1 MHVEK
6 KSLLFAASFV
16 ALALALSWPSPGQAS
31 PFLIIGNDEKIVWD
45 DEGKP
50 VMSAPGKDSIV
61 IVDVATPEEPKII
74 ATLPL
79 ENTVVGPPVNMAISP
94 KGDIALV
101 ANSIDLV
108 QDGGALKQVPD
119 DRIWVIDLKANPPKL
134 AATVKGGKQPSG
146 LSISPSGDMALVAN
160 REDKSI
166 SVLSINGTDVKVT
179 NTIAMGDSVAHVAIS
194 PDGKR
199 ALAVKFPAH
208 KVALLEIAEG
218 KVTYNKYDIATGLW
232 PYNVD
237 FTPDGK
243 LAMTA
248 DNGGAGS
255 ADGNIDTISIIDM
268 QANPPRVID
277 KVVVGDGPEGLAI
290 SPRGD
295 FAAAALLRGSNSSKK
310 AFFYNKNGSTV
321 LLRIEGNKVTK
332 VKEIEVGGLPEPVA
346 FTPDGKYIY
355 VGNFLD
361 KNFSILRVDGN
372 DLIDTGK
379 KLMLDGHP
387 AAARMSPK

>member
-1 MHVEK
+1 MHVGK
-6 KSLLFAASFV
+6 KSLLLAASFV
-16 ALALALSWPSPGQAS
+16 ALSFPNPGHAS

-45 DEGKP
+45 DDGKP
-50 VMSAPGKDSIV
+50 VLSPPGKDSVV
-61 IVDVATPEEPKII
+61 ILDLAKPEEPKVL
-74 ATLPL
+74 ANLPL
-79 ENTVVGPPVNMAISP
+79 ENTIVGPPVNMAISP
-94 KGDIALV
+94 AGDIALV
-101 ANSIDLV
+101 ANSIDVV

-119 DRIWVIDLKANPPKL
+119 GRIYVIDMKANPPKL
-134 AATVKGGKQPSG
+134 AATIKGGKQPSG
-146 LSISPSGDMALVAN
+146 LSISPSGNMALVAN

-166 SVLSINGTDVKVT
+166 TVLSINGTDVKVT
-179 NTIAMGDSVAHVAIS
+179 DTIAMGDSVAHVVFS

-208 KVALLEIAEG
+208 KAALLEIADG
-218 KVTYNKYDIATGLW
+218 KVTYNKYDIVTGLW

-243 LAMTA
+243 LALVA
-248 DNGGAGS
+248 DNGGSGS
-255 ADGNIDTISIIDM
+255 ADGHVDTVTVIDM

-277 KVVVGDGPEGLAI
+277 KVVVGDGPEGFAM

-295 FAAAALLRGSNSSKK
+295 MAAAALLRGSNASKK

-321 LLRIEGNKVTK
+321 ILRIDGAKVTK

-346 FTPDGKYIY
+346 FTPDGKYLYI
-355 VGNFLD
+355 GNFPD
-361 KNFSILRVDGN
+361 KSLSILRVDGN
-372 DLIDTGK
+372 DVVDTGK
-379 KLMLDGHP
+379 KFMLDGHP

>member
-1 MHVEK
+1 MK
-6 KSLLFAASFV
+6 WLLLAAGFSTLSL
-16 ALALALSWPSPGQAS
+16 PSLGRAS

-50 VMSAPGKDSIV
+50 VLSAPGKDTVV
-61 IVDVATPEEPKII
+61 IVDLAKPEEPKIV

-79 ENTVVGPPVNMAISP
+79 GNSIVGPPVNIAISP
-94 KGDIALV
+94 KGDVALV
-101 ANSIDLV
+101 ANSVDLT

-119 DRIWVIDLKANPPKL
+119 DRIWVIDMKASPPKL
-134 AATVKGGKQPSG
+134 AGTVKGGKQPSG

-160 REDKSI
+160 RDDKSVT
-166 SVLSINGTDVKVT
+166 VLSINGTDVKVT
-179 NTIAMGDSVAHVAIS
+179 DTIAMGDSVAHVAIS

-208 KVALLEIAEG
+208 KVALLDIANG

-255 ADGNIDTISIIDM
+255 ADGNVDTISIIDM

-277 KVVVGDGPEGLAI
+277 KVVVGDGPEGFAI
-290 SPRGD
+290 SPSGNM
-295 FAAAALLRGSNSSKK
+295 AAAALLRGSNNSKK
-310 AFFYNKNGSTV
+310 DFFYNKNGSAV
-321 LLRIEGNKVTK
+321 ILRIDGTKVTK

-361 KNFSILRVDGN
+361 KNVSILRVDGN
-372 DLIDTGK
+372 DVVDTGK

>member
-1 MHVEK
+1 
-6 KSLLFAASFV
+6 
-16 ALALALSWPSPGQAS
+16 
-31 PFLIIGNDEKIVWD
+31 
-45 DEGKP
+45 
-50 VMSAPGKDSIV
+50 
-61 IVDVATPEEPKII
+61 
-74 ATLPL
+74 
-79 ENTVVGPPVNMAISP
+79 
-94 KGDIALV
+94 
-101 ANSIDLV
+101 
-108 QDGGALKQVPD
+108 
-119 DRIWVIDLKANPPKL
+119 
-134 AATVKGGKQPSG
+134 
-146 LSISPSGDMALVAN
+146 MALVAN
-160 REDKSI
+160 RDDKSI
-166 SVLSINGTDVKVT
+166 TVLSINGTDVKVT
-179 NTIAMGDSVAHVAIS
+179 DTIAMGDSVAHVAIS

-208 KVALLEIAEG
+208 KVALLDIANG

-255 ADGNIDTISIIDM
+255 ADGNVDTISIIDM

-277 KVVVGDGPEGLAI
+277 KVVVGDGPEG
-290 SPRGD
+290 
-295 FAAAALLRGSNSSKK
+295 FAVSANGNMAAVALLRGSNNSKK
-310 AFFYNKNGSTV
+310 DFFYNKNGSAV
-321 LLRIEGNKVTK
+321 ILRIDGTKVTK

-361 KNFSILRVDGN
+361 KSVSILRVDGN
-372 DLIDTGK
+372 DVVDTGK

-387 AAARMSPK
+387 AAARMSPN

>member
-1 MHVEK
+1 MQSVNTPL
-6 KSLLFAASFV
+6 SLVAAGMI
-16 ALALALSWPSPGQAS
+16 ALSLPTLGHAS
-31 PFLIIGNDEKIVWD
+31 PFMIIGNDEKIVWD

-50 VMSAPGKDSIV
+50 VMSPPGKDSVV
-61 IVDVATPEEPKII
+61 IVDLAKPEEPKIV

-94 KGDIALV
+94 NGELALV

-108 QDGGALKQVPD
+108 QEGSALKQVPD
-119 DRIWVIDLKANPPKL
+119 DRLYVIDMKANPPKL
-134 AATVKGGKQPSG
+134 SATLHIGKQPSG
-146 LSISPSGDMALVAN
+146 LSISPSGDVALVAN

-166 SVLSINGTDVKVT
+166 SVLSISGSEVKLTD
-179 NTIAMGDSVAHVAIS
+179 TIAMGDSVAHVAIS
-194 PDGKR
+194 PDGKH

-208 KVALLEIAEG
+208 KVALLEIAGG
-218 KVTYNKYDIATGLW
+218 KVTYNKVDLPTGLW

-248 DNGGAGS
+248 DNGGAGA
-255 ADGNIDTISIIDM
+255 ADGSVDTVSIIDM

-277 KVVVGDGPEGLAI
+277 KVVVGDGPEGFVI
-290 SPRGD
+290 SPRGGL
-295 FAAAALLRGSNSSKK
+295 AAVALLRGSNASKK
-310 AFFYNKNGSTV
+310 AFFYNKNGSAV
-321 LLRIEGNKVTK
+321 ILRIDGAKVTK
-332 VKEIEVGGLPEPVA
+332 VKEIEVGGLPEPIA
-346 FTPDGKYIY
+346 FTPDGKYLY

-372 DLIDTGK
+372 DVVDTGK
-379 KLMLDGHP
+379 KFMLDGHP

>member
-1 MHVEK
+1 MHAGK
-6 KSLLFAASFV
+6 RPLLLAAAFV
-16 ALALALSWPSPGQAS
+16 ALAVPTIGHAS

-50 VMSAPGKDSIV
+50 VLSPPGKDSVV
-61 IVDVATPEEPKII
+61 IVDLAKPEEPKIV

-79 ENTVVGPPVNMAISP
+79 ENTVVGPPVNMGISP

-166 SVLSINGTDVKVT
+166 TVLSINGTDVKVAD
-179 NTIAMGDSVAHVAIS
+179 TIAMGDSVAHVAIS

-208 KVALLEIAEG
+208 KVALLEIADG

-248 DNGGAGS
+248 DNGGSGS

-277 KVVVGDGPEGLAI
+277 KVVVGDGPEGFAI

-295 FAAAALLRGSNSSKK
+295 FAAAALLRGSNASKK
-310 AFFYNKNGSTV
+310 AFFYNKNGSAV
-321 LLRIEGNKVTK
+321 LLRIDGNKVTK
-332 VKEIEVGGLPEPVA
+332 LKELEVGGLPEPVA
-346 FTPDGKYIY
+346 FTPDGKYLY

-361 KNFSILRVDGN
+361 KNFSILRVENN
-372 DLIDTGK
+372 DLVDTGK
-379 KLMLDGHP
+379 KLMLEGHP

>member
-1 MHVEK
+1 MHAIR
-6 KSLLFAASFV
+6 KSLLLAAGV
-16 ALALALSWPSPGQAS
+16 MALSMPSIGRAS

-50 VMSAPGKDSIV
+50 VLSPPGKDSVV
-61 IVDVATPEEPKII
+61 IVDLAKPEEPKIV
-74 ATLPL
+74 ANLPL

-94 KGDIALV
+94 SGDIALV

-119 DRIWVIDLKANPPKL
+119 DRIWVIDMKANPPKL

-146 LSISPSGDMALVAN
+146 LSISPSGTMALVTN

-166 SVLSINGTDVKVT
+166 TVLSINGTDVKVAD
-179 NTIAMGDSVAHVAIS
+179 TIAMGDSVAHVAIS

-208 KVALLEIAEG
+208 KVALLDIAADG
-218 KVTYNKYDIATGLW
+218 KVTYNKYDIAVGLW

-255 ADGNIDTISIIDM
+255 ADGNVDTISIIDM
-268 QANPPRVID
+268 EANPPRVID
-277 KVVVGDGPEGLAI
+277 KVVVGDGPEGFAI
-290 SPRGD
+290 SPAGG
-295 FAAAALLRGSNSSKK
+295 FAAAALLRGSNASKK
-310 AFFYNKNGSTV
+310 AFFYNKNGLTV
-321 LLRIEGNKVTK
+321 LLRIDGKKVTK
-332 VKEIEVGGLPEPVA
+332 LKEIEVGGLPEPVA

-361 KNFSILRVDGN
+361 KNFSILRIDGN
-372 DLIDTGK
+372 DLVDTGK

>member
-1 MHVEK
+1 MHVGK
-6 KSLLFAASFV
+6 KSLLIAAGLLAAWLP
-16 ALALALSWPSPGQAS
+16 ALAHAS
-31 PFLIIGNDEKIVWD
+31 PFLIIGNDEKLTWD

-50 VMSAPGKDSIV
+50 VMSPAGKDSVV
-61 IVDVATPEEPKII
+61 IVDLAQPEEPKII
-74 ATLPL
+74 ANLPL

-94 KGDIALV
+94 NGEIALV
-101 ANSIDLV
+101 ANSIDMV

-119 DRIWVIDLKANPPKL
+119 DRIWVIDMKSNPPKL

-166 SVLSINGTDVKVT
+166 TVLSIHGTDVKVT
-179 NTIAMGDSVAHVAIS
+179 DTIAMGDSVAHVAIS
-194 PDGKR
+194 PDGKH

-208 KVALLEIAEG
+208 KAALLDIADG
-218 KVTYNKYDIATGLW
+218 KVTYNKYDITTGLW
-232 PYNVD
+232 PYNVS

-248 DNGGAGS
+248 DNGGAGA
-255 ADGNIDTISIIDM
+255 ADGNVDTISIIDM
-268 QANPPRVID
+268 QANPPRVVD

-295 FAAAALLRGSNSSKK
+295 FAAAALLRGSNASKK
-310 AFFYNKNGSTV
+310 AFFYNRNGSAAI
-321 LLRIEGNKVTK
+321 LRIDGTKVTK
-332 VKEIEVGGLPEPVA
+332 VNEIEVGGLPEPIA
-346 FTPDGKYIY
+346 FTPDGKYLY

-361 KNFSILRVDGN
+361 KSVSILRVDGT
-372 DLIDTGK
+372 DVVDTGK
-379 KLMLDGHP
+379 KLMLEGHP

>member
-1 MHVEK
+1 MGK
-6 KSLLFAASFV
+6 KSLLLAASVV
-16 ALALALSWPSPGQAS
+16 ALSLPIFAHAS

-45 DEGKP
+45 DEGKAVLSP
-50 VMSAPGKDSIV
+50 PGKDSVV
-61 IVDVATPEEPKII
+61 IVDVAKPEEPKIVVS
-74 ATLPL
+74 LPL

-119 DRIWVIDLKANPPKL
+119 DRIYVIDMKANPPKL
-134 AATVKGGKQPSG
+134 ATTIKGGKQPSG

-166 SVLSINGTDVKVT
+166 TVLSINGTDVKVT
-179 NTIAMGDSVAHVAIS
+179 DTIAMGDSVAHVAIS

-208 KVALLEIAEG
+208 KAALLEIANG

-277 KVVVGDGPEGLAI
+277 KVVVGDGPEGFAI
-290 SPRGD
+290 SPAGG
-295 FAAAALLRGSNSSKK
+295 FAATALLRGSNASKK

-321 LLRIEGNKVTK
+321 LLRIDGNKVTK
-332 VKEIEVGGLPEPVA
+332 LKEIEVGGLPEPVA
-346 FTPDGKYIY
+346 FTPDGKYLY

-361 KNFSILRVDGN
+361 KNFSILRVENN
-372 DLIDTGK
+372 DLVDTGK
-379 KLMLDGHP
+379 KLQLDGHP

>member
-1 MHVEK
+1 
-6 KSLLFAASFV
+6 
-16 ALALALSWPSPGQAS
+16 
-31 PFLIIGNDEKIVWD
+31 
-45 DEGKP
+45 
-50 VMSAPGKDSIV
+50 
-61 IVDVATPEEPKII
+61 
-74 ATLPL
+74 
-79 ENTVVGPPVNMAISP
+79 VNIAISP
-94 KGDIALV
+94 KGDVALV
-101 ANSIDLV
+101 ANSVDLT

-119 DRIWVIDLKANPPKL
+119 DRIWVIDLKASPPKL
-134 AATVKGGKQPSG
+134 AGTVKGGKQPSG

-160 REDKSI
+160 RDDKSI
-166 SVLSINGTDVKVT
+166 TVLSINGTDVKVT
-179 NTIAMGDSVAHVAIS
+179 DTIAMGDSVAHVAIS

-208 KVALLEIAEG
+208 KVALLDIANG

-255 ADGNIDTISIIDM
+255 ADGNVDTISIIDM

-277 KVVVGDGPEGLAI
+277 KVVVGDGPEGFAM
-290 SPRGD
+290 SPSGNM
-295 FAAAALLRGSNSSKK
+295 AAVALLRGSNNSKK
-310 AFFYNKNGSTV
+310 DFFYNKNGSAV
-321 LLRIEGNKVTK
+321 ILRIDGTKVTK

-361 KNFSILRVDGN
+361 KNVSILRVDGN
-372 DLIDTGK
+372 DVVDTGK

-387 AAARMSPK
+387 AAARMSPN

>member
-1 MHVEK
+1 MQVGK
-6 KSLLFAASFV
+6 KSLLLAAGFIT
-16 ALALALSWPSPGQAS
+16 LLLPSLGRAS

-45 DEGKP
+45 DEGKAVLSP
-50 VMSAPGKDSIV
+50 PGKDSVV
-61 IVDVATPEEPKII
+61 IVDVAKPEEPKIV
-74 ATLPL
+74 ANLPL

-94 KGDIALV
+94 KGDVALV

-119 DRIWVIDLKANPPKL
+119 DRIWVIDMKANPPKL
-134 AATVKGGKQPSG
+134 AGTVKGGKQPSG
-146 LSISPSGDMALVAN
+146 LSISPSGNMALVAN

-166 SVLSINGTDVKVT
+166 TVLSINGTDVKVT
-179 NTIAMGDSVAHVAIS
+179 DTIPMGDSVAHVAIS
-194 PDGKR
+194 PDGTR

-208 KVALLEIAEG
+208 KAALLEIADG

-255 ADGNIDTISIIDM
+255 ADGNIDTISVIDM

-277 KVVVGDGPEGLAI
+277 KVAVGDGPEGFAI
-290 SPRGD
+290 SPAGGL
-295 FAAAALLRGSNSSKK
+295 AATALLRGSNASKK

-321 LLRIEGNKVTK
+321 LLRIDGNKVTK
-332 VKEIEVGGLPEPVA
+332 LKEVEVGGLPEPVA
-346 FTPDGKYIY
+346 FTPDGKYLY

-361 KNFSILRVDGN
+361 KNFSILRVENN
-372 DLIDTGK
+372 DLVDTGK

>member
-1 MHVEK
+1 
-6 KSLLFAASFV
+6 
-16 ALALALSWPSPGQAS
+16 
-31 PFLIIGNDEKIVWD
+31 
-45 DEGKP
+45 
-50 VMSAPGKDSIV
+50 
-61 IVDVATPEEPKII
+61 
-74 ATLPL
+74 
-79 ENTVVGPPVNMAISP
+79 
-94 KGDIALV
+94 
-101 ANSIDLV
+101 
-108 QDGGALKQVPD
+108 
-119 DRIWVIDLKANPPKL
+119 VIDLKPNPPKL
-134 AATVKGGKQPSG
+134 AGTVKGGKQPSG
-146 LSISPSGDMALVAN
+146 LSISPSGNMALVAN

-166 SVLSINGTDVKVT
+166 TVLSINGTDVKVAD
-179 NTIAMGDSVAHVAIS
+179 TIAMGDSVAHVAIA

-208 KVALLEIAEG
+208 KAALLEIGADG

-277 KVVVGDGPEGLAI
+277 KVVVGDGPEGFAI
-290 SPRGD
+290 SPAGG
-295 FAAAALLRGSNSSKK
+295 FAATALLRGSNASKK

-321 LLRIEGNKVTK
+321 LLRIDGNKVTK
-332 VKEIEVGGLPEPVA
+332 LKELEVGGLPEPVA
-346 FTPDGKYIY
+346 FTPDGKYLY

-361 KNFSILRVDGN
+361 KNFSILRVEGN
-372 DLIDTGK
+372 DLVDTGK

>member
-1 MHVEK
+1 MHAGK
-6 KSLLFAASFV
+6 RSLLAAAGLI
-16 ALALALSWPSPGQAS
+16 ALMSPIPGRAS

-45 DEGKP
+45 DEGKA
-50 VMSAPGKDSIV
+50 VMSPPGKDSVV
-61 IVDVATPEEPKII
+61 IVDVAKPEEPKIVV
-74 ATLPL
+74 TLPL
-79 ENTVVGPPVNMAISP
+79 ENTVVGPPVNMAFSP
-94 KGDIALV
+94 NGDIALV

-119 DRIWVIDLKANPPKL
+119 DRIYVIDMKANPPKL
-134 AATVKGGKQPSG
+134 AATIKAGKQPSG
-146 LSISPSGDMALVAN
+146 LSISPSGKMALVAN

-166 SVLSINGTDVKVT
+166 TVLSINGTDVKVAD
-179 NTIAMGDSVAHVAIS
+179 TIQMGDSVAHVAIA

-208 KVALLEIAEG
+208 KVALLDIAADG
-218 KVTYNKYDIATGLW
+218 KVTYDKYDIATGLW

-248 DNGGAGS
+248 DNGGAGA
-255 ADGNIDTISIIDM
+255 ADGNVDTISIIDM
-268 QANPPRVID
+268 TANPPRVID
-277 KVVVGDGPEGLAI
+277 KVVVGDGPEGFAI
-290 SPRGD
+290 SPAGG
-295 FAAAALLRGSNSSKK
+295 FAATALLRGSNASKK
-310 AFFYNKNGSTV
+310 AFFYNKNGSAV
-321 LLRIEGNKVTK
+321 LLRIDGNKVTK
-332 VKEIEVGGLPEPVA
+332 LKELEVGGLPEPVA
-346 FTPDGKYIY
+346 FTPDGKYLY
-355 VGNFLD
+355 VGNFID

-372 DLIDTGK
+372 DLVDTGK